1 MDELDILKRV
11 GSVAAPSNEALAGA
25 RQVFEDRA
33 VGLDVI
39 GSVGRRRWSR
49 RRGLAG
55 LAVGIGAAAALAVG
69 VILPTGGVGH
79 VHVGIDPG
87 ATAVLIDAARAS
99 TATPALLPAP
109 GYYVYSE
116 TTDTVLAY
124 GNGFGGN
131 SATYWYRETQT
142 KQTWTARDGSGRTLI
157 GYSPAVFVSAASER
171 AWRSSGQP
179 LPTSVPAD
187 QSYGPSAQRAS
198 LNLDPNGLPTTP
210 AALRAALAERYR
222 LSTSALGLFS
232 VGVSLLQE
240 PGLQPTLRSS
250 IYRMLSQTPGLSFY
264 GAATNADGQSG
275 QAVGL
280 VASGVRV
287 EMIFDVS
294 TGRLIGEDRVV
305 VDPAK
310 LVAPPG
316 ETPKQLAAL
325 RDERVGTVLDA
336 RVFVTSKVV
345 ASTASGLQ

>member
-210 AALRAALAERYR
+210 AALRAALYLARQGAR
-222 LSTSALGLFS
+222 GPNALHLGDVILGLLERFGVRGPTAREALHVLIVYAIGASAFS
-232 VGVSLLQE
+232 TRSPLSDDLAPAGGHGDRRTDFDR
-240 PGLQPTLRSS
+240 GLQWLLTGISVHTKRAPRSS
-250 IYRMLSQTPGLSFY
+250 H
-264 GAATNADGQSG
+264 
-275 QAVGL
+275 
-280 VASGVRV
+280 
-287 EMIFDVS
+287 
-294 TGRLIGEDRVV
+294 
-305 VDPAK
+305 
-310 LVAPPG
+310 
-316 ETPKQLAAL
+316 
-325 RDERVGTVLDA
+325 
-336 RVFVTSKVV
+336 
-345 ASTASGLQ
+345 